1 LAAEHA
7 TTNPSST
14 PAPED
19 EASLARLEVRLD
31 EVIFER
37 DLARQTVKRLER
49 EMRQME
55 HQVAQT
61 RSEEVA
67 LHSRLDERE
76 RYIAVLHGSKGWM
89 LLQGLR
95 RVFGRRW

>member
-7 TTNPSST
+7 TTNPTST
-14 PAPED
+14 PAPEG

-31 EVIFER
+31 EATFER

-55 HQVAQT
+55 HQVAQA
-61 RSEEVA
+61 RSEEVG
-67 LHSRLDERE
+67 LRSRLDERE
-76 RYIAVLHGSKGWM
+76 RYIAALHGSKGWR
-89 LLQGLR
+89 LLQGVR

>member
-1 LAAEHA
+1 MATEHA

-19 EASLARLEVRLD
+19 EGSLARLEVRLD

-49 EMRQME
+49 ETRQME
-55 HQVAQT
+55 RQVAQL
-61 RSEEVA
+61 RSEETA
-67 LHSRLDERE
+67 LRNRLDERE
-76 RYIAVLHGSKGWM
+76 RYVAALHGSRGWK
-89 LLQGLR
+89 LLQALR
-95 RVFGRRW
+95 GVFGRRW

>member
-7 TTNPSST
+7 TTNPTGT
-14 PAPED
+14 PAPEG

-31 EVIFER
+31 EVTFER

-55 HQVAQT
+55 HQVAQA

-67 LHSRLDERE
+67 LRSRLDERE
-76 RYIAVLHGSKGWM
+76 RYIAALHGSKGWR
-89 LLQGLR
+89 LLQGVR
-95 RVFGRRW
+95 HVFGRRW